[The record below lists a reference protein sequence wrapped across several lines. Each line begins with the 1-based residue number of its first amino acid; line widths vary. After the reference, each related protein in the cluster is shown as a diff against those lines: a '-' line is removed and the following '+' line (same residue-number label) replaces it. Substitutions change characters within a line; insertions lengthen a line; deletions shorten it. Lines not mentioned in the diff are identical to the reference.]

1 MKNDRHKTHVKFVLI
16 GILLGVS
23 LFLLLGA
30 KSQDDVVLLAS
41 DRYRVSSWGDLH
53 SHGAFV
59 IDSLTGKTKLVYR
72 HFYQASGNGVA
83 DDEMIEDQEGVEAGE
98 NGNGPDSYQDHLGLP
113 FIKIP

>member
-1 MKNDRHKTHVKFVLI
+1 MSNDRHKTHVKFLLV

-72 HFYQASGNGVA
+72 HFYQSSDHGVVDEEMAEDHEGLEAESGS
-83 DDEMIEDQEGVEAGE
+83 
-98 NGNGPDSYQDHLGLP
+98 NGPDSHQDHLGLP

>member
-1 MKNDRHKTHVKFVLI
+1 MSNDRHKTHAKFLLV

-41 DRYRVSSWGDLH
+41 DRYRVSSWGDVH

-59 IDSLTGKTKLVYR
+59 IDSLTGKTKLVYQ

-83 DDEMIEDQEGVEAGE
+83 DDEMIEDQKGVEAGDS
-98 NGNGPDSYQDHLGLP
+98 GNGPDSHQDHLGLP